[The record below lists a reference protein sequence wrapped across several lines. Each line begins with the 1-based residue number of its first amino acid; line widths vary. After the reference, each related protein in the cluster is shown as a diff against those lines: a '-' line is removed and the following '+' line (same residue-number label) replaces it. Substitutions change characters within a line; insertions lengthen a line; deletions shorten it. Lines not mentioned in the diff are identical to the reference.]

1 MCILDLSKT
10 LMHEFHYD
18 YIKIRYGNKSRLFL
32 TEIDSLAY
40 EIKPKMFIKIFVRIK
55 KFVIFSNCLY
65 KSKYY
70 ENSNKLVLR

>member
-1 MCILDLSKT
+1 MCILDLSKA

-40 EIKPKMFIKIFVRIK
+40 EIKPKSLSRF
-55 KFVIFSNCLY
+55 L
-65 KSKYY
+65 
-70 ENSNKLVLR
+70 